1 MDKTVATLVSKYP
14 LIIACK
20 HHLKHST
27 SADSTTK
34 WFSTQPTDLTVLKG
48 KFNTTVTIN
57 ELGYINFAGDIFETV
72 ADFETV
78 YNFYY
83 TECEHHY
90 NQFKRWNCPNISYTF
105 TLGPLTICLSIS
117 DIWFYE
123 YGTDRY
129 NRPIVNKHI
138 FKFGDDE
145 LINVMNYYR
154 KKYNYII
161 NIYQL
166 LIDKCVLI
174 EKDIY
179 MFGEWAIRRTSTGLV
194 ILIDGIDTV
203 KHYSDDTLQ
212 YLNTLLGL

>member
-1 MDKTVATLVSKYP
+1 
-14 LIIACK
+14 
-20 HHLKHST
+20 
-27 SADSTTK
+27 
-34 WFSTQPTDLTVLKG
+34 
-48 KFNTTVTIN
+48 
-57 ELGYINFAGDIFETV
+57 
-72 ADFETV
+72 
-78 YNFYY
+78 
-83 TECEHHY
+83 
-90 NQFKRWNCPNISYTF
+90 
-105 TLGPLTICLSIS
+105 
-117 DIWFYE
+117 
-123 YGTDRY
+123 
-129 NRPIVNKHI
+129 
-138 FKFGDDE
+138 
-145 LINVMNYYR
+145 MNYYR